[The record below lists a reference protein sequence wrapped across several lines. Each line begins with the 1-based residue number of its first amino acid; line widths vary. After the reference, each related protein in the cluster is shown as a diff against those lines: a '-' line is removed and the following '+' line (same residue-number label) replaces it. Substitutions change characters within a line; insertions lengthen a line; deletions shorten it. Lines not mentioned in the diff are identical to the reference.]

1 MQKEEEDGED
11 DENDFVKDLL
21 TEEESMRPEFLTGA
35 NAPLP
40 EVVLPEKN
48 GVTGNLAY
56 TYECPQTS
64 EEFLSITKE
73 IDILDLPTVRSRLNN
88 NLRFS

>member
-48 GVTGNLAY
+48 DVTGNLA
-56 TYECPQTS
+56 
-64 EEFLSITKE
+64 
-73 IDILDLPTVRSRLNN
+73 
-88 NLRFS
+88 